1 MSSTSPTRDG
11 DTLREITR
19 TTEELA
25 GLAQQLQTLTRRFKL
40 A

>member
-1 MSSTSPTRDG
+1 VQET
-11 DTLREITR
+11 TR

-25 GLAQQLQTLTRRFKL
+25 NLAQQLQTLTRRFKL